1 MDYESVGLRA
11 PYIQNYFDKAEHH
24 QTAIKGLL
32 CAASSPSLAT
42 QSETAGVSYVKCVIQ
57 RKVLGK
63 RRGGI
68 PTSNMTP
75 RSGNI
80 AKWMGEH
87 MEEITRD
94 SRYRAI
100 MGEIGAMCCM
110 GGWSSFLTGQ
120 RKTKKKTELNSKQH
134 HRVTHLAWFSSQLF
148 KIHSTGLPKNIK

>member
-1 MDYESVGLRA
+1 M
-11 PYIQNYFDKAEHH
+11 
-24 QTAIKGLL
+24 

-42 QSETAGVSYVKCVIQ
+42 QPETVGASYVKCVIQ

-80 AKWMGEH
+80 AKWMGEN

-94 SRYRAI
+94 LRDRAI
-100 MGEIGAMCCM
+100 MGEIGARCCM
-110 GGWSSFLTGQ
+110 SGWSSFLTGQ
-120 RKTKKKTELNSKQH
+120 RKTKKKIELKSKEH
-134 HRVTHLAWFSSQLF
+134 HRVTHFAWFSLRLL

>member
-1 MDYESVGLRA
+1 M
-11 PYIQNYFDKAEHH
+11 
-24 QTAIKGLL
+24 L

-42 QSETAGVSYVKCVIQ
+42 QPETASYVKCVI
-57 RKVLGK
+57 RRRVLGK

-80 AKWMGEH
+80 AKWMGEN

-94 SRYRAI
+94 SRDRAI
-100 MGEIGAMCCM
+100 MGEIGARCCM

-120 RKTKKKTELNSKQH
+120 RKTKRTTELKSKQH
-134 HRVTHLAWFSSQLF
+134 HRATHFAWFSSRFFNPFNGITEKNQMMPQKREQNSSVL
-148 KIHSTGLPKNIK
+148 KIRRFQSPQTEILVR